1 MKLEIKNLSS
11 AALHGAMKGLNISPD
26 ASMTEIEDFRKQL
39 LDFCDAQ
46 GCIFNNW
53 IEVIMDFTKKA
64 CFMHAFCY

>member
-11 AALHGAMKGLNISPD
+11 ATLHGAMKGLHLAPN
-26 ASMTEIEDFRKQL
+26 ATMTEIENFRKQL

-46 GCIFNNW
+46 EDMFNNW

-64 CFMHAFCY
+64 CY